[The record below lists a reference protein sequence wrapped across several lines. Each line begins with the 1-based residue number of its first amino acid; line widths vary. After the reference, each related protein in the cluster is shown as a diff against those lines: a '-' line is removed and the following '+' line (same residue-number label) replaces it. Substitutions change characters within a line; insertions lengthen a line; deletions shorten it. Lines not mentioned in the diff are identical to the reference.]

1 MSKANFQTLN
11 EIQSLQKKMES
22 INHQIEGENKRILDI
37 ENQLK
42 NRMLAYQSDLAEL
55 KKTNMTLKDTELNLL
70 KIQKKITDAKN
81 NRNNATSEKQANALE
96 EEISS
101 LEGHKSEL
109 EDQIFAQLEHQEN
122 LTKNISEF
130 ESFRVGILK
139 TIEEI
144 KNEIKEQFELK
155 NNELKTLKTR
165 LDNLLTT
172 LPVNYRDFFYSIFKK
187 FKSNSLAKIE
197 NGKCSACK
205 MSVPSSIA
213 QEVETGNVL
222 EFCLNCGR
230 MLIPHLE

>member
-1 MSKANFQTLN
+1 MSKANFQTLT

-42 NRMLAYQSDLAEL
+42 NREMAYQSDLDEL
-55 KKTNMTLKDTELNLL
+55 KKTNLVLKDTELNLL
-70 KIQKKITDAKN
+70 KIQKKIADAKN
-81 NRNNATSEKQANALE
+81 NQKNATSEKQARALE

-101 LEGHKSEL
+101 LERHKSEL
-109 EDQIFAQLEHQEN
+109 EDQIFAQLENQEN

-130 ESFRVGILK
+130 ESFRIGVLK
-139 TIEEI
+139 TLEEI
-144 KNEIKEQFELK
+144 KGEIKLQFEVENK
-155 NNELKTLKTR
+155 ELKDSKIR
-165 LDNLLTT
+165 MDNLLST
-172 LPVNYRDFFYSIFKK
+172 LPVNYRDFFSSIFKK
-187 FKSNSLAKIE
+187 FKSNSIVTIE
-197 NGKCSACK
+197 NGKCGACK

-222 EFCLNCGR
+222 ETCLNCGR

>member
-1 MSKANFQTLN
+1 MSKANFQTLA
-11 EIQSLQKKMES
+11 EIQSLQKRMES

-42 NRMLAYQSDLAEL
+42 NREMDYLNDIEEL
-55 KKTNMTLKDTELNLL
+55 KKTNLILKDTELNLL
-70 KIQKKITDAKN
+70 KIQRKIADAKN
-81 NRNNATSEKQANALE
+81 NQNNATSEKQAKALE
-96 EEISS
+96 GEISS

-109 EDQIFAQLEHQEN
+109 EDQIFAQLENQED

-130 ESFRVGILK
+130 ESFRIGVLK
-139 TIEEI
+139 TLEDIKCEI
-144 KNEIKEQFELK
+144 KQQFELE
-155 NNELKTLKTR
+155 NNELKTLRIR
-165 LDNLLTT
+165 LDNLLST
-172 LPVNYRDFFYSIFKK
+172 LPVNYRDFFTSIFKK

-197 NGKCSACK
+197 NGKCGACG

-222 EFCLNCGR
+222 ESCLNCGR